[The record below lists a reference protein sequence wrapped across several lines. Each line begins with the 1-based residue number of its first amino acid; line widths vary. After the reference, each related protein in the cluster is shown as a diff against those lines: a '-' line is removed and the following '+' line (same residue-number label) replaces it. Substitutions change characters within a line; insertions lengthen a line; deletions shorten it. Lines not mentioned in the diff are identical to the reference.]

1 MAPSHNPFP
10 TYDDPRPRGGMLDH
24 PTAYLTPQGS
34 GGPPRDPGSPGLAAL
49 SWVAIVALI
58 GLVLF
63 LHQAAPPPSPA
74 AATIPPPS
82 ATLTLMGRYTVGA
95 NTVSGSTEAQRKLLV
110 GQLDKIA
117 GDDFPDDRL
126 RIAIVAGE
134 LLGAEAAR
142 ERIDAILAEH
152 PLAPAPHA
160 TPDLIPDLDAPVPIT
175 PELAADI
182 ELVRSIFRGDDVDRD
197 PAAHADFIER
207 HRWFGEL
214 ALSQNQTNTVPLR
227 ASVLARG
234 QRTTGVMVGIVFLAV
249 GMAVVGFI
257 VSIFAVA
264 MLAKGRLRAAYA
276 PPAPGGS
283 VYLETFALFLAVFMV
298 VNILA
303 GVIQQRT
310 GQDLTAYL
318 IWFVPVTALY
328 PLMRG
333 VPWSQHRYAIGWH
346 KGRGVFRELGAAVMG
361 YLAGLPIVAAG
372 IGLTLLLM
380 TLWGMIAGAEEG
392 GPPTHPVMDR
402 VGTGGIMGLLSIYLL
417 ASVWAPLTEESLFR
431 GALYHHLRGRLR
443 PFFSA
448 LIVGL
453 IFAVIHPQGFLAIPA
468 LASLGFVFSLMREW
482 RGSIIA
488 PMVAHGLH
496 NGTVVTA
503 LWLALS

>member
-1 MAPSHNPFP
+1 MTPSPNPFP
-10 TYDDPRPRGGMLDH
+10 TYSDPRAGSYGP
-24 PTAYLTPQGS
+24 PATPGDAPA
-34 GGPPRDPGSPGLAAL
+34 GPPRDPGSPGLAIL

-95 NTVSGSTEAQRKLLV
+95 NSVGGSTEAQRALLV

-126 RIAIVAGE
+126 RVAIVAGE
-134 LLGAEAAR
+134 LLDADAAR

-152 PLAPAPHA
+152 PLAPPA
-160 TPDLIPDLDAPVPIT
+160 TPDAAPDLIPDLDAPVPIT
-175 PELAADI
+175 PELASDI
-182 ELVRSIFRGDDVDRD
+182 DLVRSIFGGGDVNRD

-214 ALSQNQTNTVPLR
+214 ALSQEQANTEPLR

-234 QRTTGVMVGIVFLAV
+234 QRTTGVMVAIVFLAI
-249 GMAVVGFI
+249 GAAVVGFI

-264 MLAKGRLRAAYA
+264 MLAKGRLRPAYA

-303 GVIQQRT
+303 AFIEQRT
-310 GQDLTAYL
+310 GQDFTAYL
-318 IWFVPVTALY
+318 IWFVPVAALY